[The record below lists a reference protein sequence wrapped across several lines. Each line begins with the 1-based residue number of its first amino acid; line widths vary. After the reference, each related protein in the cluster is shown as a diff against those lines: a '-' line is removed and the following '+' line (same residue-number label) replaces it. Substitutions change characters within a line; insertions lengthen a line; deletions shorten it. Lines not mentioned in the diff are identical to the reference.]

1 MTDAQYADKYAQ
13 IVSLYD
19 DGVIGIVEFNKRME
33 DLKRRYEES
42 NKQKEEE
49 KKKKSTPKTT
59 SKSGGV
65 RITRNRHTNQIE
77 GDWRALDI
85 ETFTPIG
92 GHIFPALTGGGALI
106 EMLNRGITPEV
117 AFVFAFSIVA
127 AGLRFK
133 SKQLSDANSTAG
145 NWGLSNSEQWKIHGL
160 TLAHLAAFSS
170 LAYVASETLT
180 KLVNGLETPE
190 NAGLIISG
198 SCCAYQAVA
207 VAIKKAKLNIRD

>member
-1 MTDAQYADKYAQ
+1 MNDTEYGNEYSH
-13 IVSLYD
+13 IVSLHETGRI
-19 DGVIGIVEFNKRME
+19 GVIEYNNRMD
-33 DLKRRYEES
+33 DLNRRY
-42 NKQKEEE
+42 QKSKE
-49 KKKKSTPKTT
+49 KNNPPKKEDNSSSKT
-59 SKSGGV
+59 SVGV

-85 ETFTPIG
+85 ESITPIG
-92 GHIFPALTGGGALI
+92 SHIFPAITAGASLLCMANKGVSP
-106 EMLNRGITPEV
+106 EM
-117 AFVFAFSIVA
+117 AFIFAFSIVA

-133 SKQLSDANSTAG
+133 SKQLSDANKTAA
-145 NWGLSNSEQWKIHGL
+145 NWSLNKEDQMKIHGL

-198 SCCAYQAVA
+198 SCCAYQAASVF
-207 VAIKKAKLNIRD
+207 IKKTKLNIRD